1 MVSIQT
7 IQHILNNSRIGI
19 DSTGYPR
26 CDLDSH
32 DDTCLAGDN
41 FIMHSRTGETVSIYG
56 FDDDAPPVSN
66 VPVGTCMTAYTLET
80 GETVILIV
88 HQALYLGKR
97 HQGSLLCPNQMRQ
110 HGVRVD
116 DCPVH
121 LSMGMNSTHSIILQE
136 DDVTIPLQLDGTI
149 SYFNSHIPTKRAAG
163 MPPCGTH
170 IINNLGS

>member
-1 MVSIQT
+1 
-7 IQHILNNSRIGI
+7 
-19 DSTGYPR
+19 
-26 CDLDSH
+26 
-32 DDTCLAGDN
+32 
-41 FIMHSRTGETVSIYG
+41 MHSRTGETVSIYG

-80 GETVILIV
+80 GETVILVV

-149 SYFNSHIPTKRAAG
+149 SYFNSHIPTKRELQECRHVELTSSTTWDPKAD
-163 MPPCGTH
+163 GTH
-170 IINNLGS
+170 DDEDLPEQEIGDTERHVAAAMQEQIT